1 MFLTRDLED
10 FGIARLEVE
19 RDTDRIGVDIDQ
31 IVFER
36 RLRALE
42 AEPIDI
48 RIFRL
53 PVLVDVRGTSDVVM
67 TPVEVQRS
75 GEPVGQPTLELDP
88 VILSVIIALTLVP
101 AIGCP

>member
-19 RDTDRIGVDIDQ
+19 RDTDRIGVDVDQ

-42 AEPIDI
+42 TEPIDI

-53 PVLVDVRGTSDVVM
+53 PVLVDIRGTPDVVM

-75 GEPVGQPTLELDP
+75 GEPVGQPALELDP
-88 VILSVIIALTLVP
+88 VILGGIIALTLVP
-101 AIGCP
+101 AIGRP